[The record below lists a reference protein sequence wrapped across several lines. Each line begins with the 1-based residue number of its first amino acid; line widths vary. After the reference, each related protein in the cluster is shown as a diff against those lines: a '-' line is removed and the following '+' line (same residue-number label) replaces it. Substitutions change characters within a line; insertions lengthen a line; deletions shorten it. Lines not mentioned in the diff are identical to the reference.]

1 EFRVQVQALAR
12 FYSRFFLTFAWHN
25 VAPWPS
31 VYASHTKVRIGS
43 TRSIR
48 LPNCSIATIP
58 LFRGFLPELAEYSQR
73 LDTAPSLP

>member
-12 FYSRFFLTFAWHN
+12 FYRHFFLAFAWHN

-43 TRSIR
+43 LGSAR
-48 LPNCSIATIP
+48 LGSAR
-58 LFRGFLPELAEYSQR
+58 LRLRLRLRLGFGFRFAS
-73 LDTAPSLP
+73 A